1 MKATARQ
8 QITKYDTYIK
18 PHLADIEKEVADG
31 KTEMSLAAK
40 YGVSYDTWAD
50 YRKKHPEFSEAIKR
64 GNVGLDDAVENALAR
79 SAKGYYVE
87 ESEEVFD
94 GAGKLIKSKKNR
106 KYIPPSQTAQ
116 VFWLKNR
123 RKEDW
128 KDRSVLD
135 VEDGAAL
142 PKIDVVIRDFS
153 DSGGENP

>member
-1 MKATARQ
+1 MREIAQ
-8 QITKYDTYIK
+8 TKYEMYIA
-18 PHLADIEKEVADG
+18 PNLAEIEKRIADG
-31 KTEMSLAAK
+31 ETEGSIARSYGISLT
-40 YGVSYDTWAD
+40 TWTR
-50 YRKKHPEFSEAIKR
+50 YKETNEEFVDAIKR

>member
-1 MKATARQ
+1 M
-8 QITKYDTYIK
+8 YIA
-18 PHLADIEKEVADG
+18 PNLAEIEKRIADG
-31 KTEMSLAAK
+31 ETEGSIARSYGISLT
-40 YGVSYDTWAD
+40 TWTRYKETNA
-50 YRKKHPEFSEAIKR
+50 EFVDAIKR

-87 ESEEVFD
+87 ESEEIFD

-106 KYIPPSQTAQ
+106 RYIPPSQTAQ

-135 VEDGAAL
+135 VEDGATL

-153 DSGGENP
+153 EGGDSP

>member
-1 MKATARQ
+1 MREIAQ
-8 QITKYDTYIK
+8 TKYEMYIA
-18 PHLADIEKEVADG
+18 PNLAEIEKRIADG
-31 KTEMSLAAK
+31 ETEGSIARSYGISLTTWTDYKGK
-40 YGVSYDTWAD
+40 YPDFLD
-50 YRKKHPEFSEAIKR
+50 AIKR
-64 GNVGLDDAVENALAR
+64 GNVGLDDAVENALAK

-94 GAGKLIKSKKNR
+94 GVGKLIKSKKNR
-106 KYIPPSQTAQ
+106 RYIPPSQTAQ

-135 VEDGAAL
+135 VEDGATL

-153 DSGGENP
+153 EGGDSP